1 MPEWIQHNITH
12 LLVSLGN
19 NQKWAKKKKGLLL
32 FDYACHPCTG
42 TMLIFSVYLSV
53 CLMSQ
58 PEGWTIIWGKVKYI
72 NPLILWICYVGI
84 SIFTQLFE
92 STKWSWGLR
101 FKSEAT
107 LISSYL
113 LCSCLSQLCW
123 KIVVYLLCCP
133 YPSSKADSANGFSWI
148 IIYWQS
154 LYPGP
159 VISLHGERYHF
170 VWRR

>member
-1 MPEWIQHNITH
+1 MSKE
-12 LLVSLGN
+12 
-19 NQKWAKKKKGLLL
+19 KKGLLL

-58 PEGWTIIWGKVKYI
+58 PEGWTIIWGKVKFI

-159 VISLHGERYHF
+159 VTVISLHGERYHF